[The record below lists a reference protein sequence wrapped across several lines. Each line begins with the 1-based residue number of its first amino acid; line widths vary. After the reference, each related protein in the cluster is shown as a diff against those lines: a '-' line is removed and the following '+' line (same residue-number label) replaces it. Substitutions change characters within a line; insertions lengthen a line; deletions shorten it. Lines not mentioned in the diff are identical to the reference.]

1 MIGFAYD
8 LLVDHVLAP
17 QAAAPTPAE
26 RRAYLDPDAVALDV
40 EAQEIDVL
48 STSSA
53 PVAGTQE
60 IGGGVEVRHTISVAV
75 DVQHGDRVEARRLR
89 DLIAL
94 DLVLRLLDARGVIE
108 DAVDATTGQ
117 YVTRV
122 GWSVDYTPLGTSDT
136 NESATLTFTIDTQLD
151 R

>member
-17 QAAAPTPAE
+17 QAAEPVPAE
-26 RRAYLDPDAVALDV
+26 RRAYLDPEATPIDV

-48 STSSA
+48 ATSSA
-53 PVAGTQE
+53 PIAGTEE
-60 IGGGVEVRHTISVAV
+60 IGGGVEVRHTISVGL
-75 DVQHGDRVEARRLR
+75 DVQHGDRAEARRLR

-94 DLVLRLLDARGVIE
+94 DLVLRALDSRGVIE
-108 DAVDATTGQ
+108 SAVDATTGQ
-117 YVTRV
+117 YVTRL
-122 GWSVDYTPLGTSDT
+122 GWAIDYTPLGTGDT